1 MREYVEY
8 ILKKSKKPLSL
19 DKIFEKIEILGE
31 EILELSDAQK
41 EEIKQI
47 LEEGCLD
54 YNFYKTPN
62 GNYTLFSKTSF
73 VIGRFHGNKDG
84 GGKVFVTRSYTDK
97 EGKLVVKDEE
107 IKVTSENNKCAIN
120 DDIVLA
126 DCPNS
131 GPAKII
137 KVLERKLAYVPGEV
151 YREGTQYYLKPSDK
165 KKSNVIISLG
175 TNAIEGSRVAV
186 SIIEQTAPNYY
197 IGEVVRTFGHK
208 DDPDEDIYWEAFK
221 AGINTEFSEES
232 LNQLQFIPQH
242 ITEKDKVGREDFT
255 EEEIFTIDGIDTKD
269 MDDAV
274 GLRVNSRG
282 NYELKVNIT
291 DIATLIPE
299 GSPLDKDAFSKCNS
313 YYLGGKVF
321 PMFPHEISNGIGS
334 LNEGVERLTISVVME
349 FNPKGERIGYRIV
362 PSVIKSR
369 KKMNYDKV
377 NEILKTGNVDS
388 EYKPFEKTLLNMNKL
403 ALALRKKRILNGAVE
418 FNRPEPKLKYDEDGD
433 VIALG
438 VRNQDFA
445 ENLIEE
451 FMLAANECVDTEL
464 SRRGLPCV
472 HRVHDAPNAA
482 KIDELLILL
491 EAVNLPY
498 RKYDAEELSTNR
510 KAFQDLIEH
519 ISGHGSLSN
528 FLMVKAISCMSRAK
542 YSKENIGHYG
552 LAKDN
557 YCHFTSPVRRYAD
570 LTVQRILWDCVF
582 EKDQKKVS
590 KNVIKW
596 KKKLPDIC
604 AQTSYYERV
613 ANDCEGEVFR
623 MQSAGYME
631 HEIGTEF
638 EGTVVGVSSTGLTIE
653 LDDYLVE
660 GYVSIKDLKGDYE
673 YLQDSYAL
681 VSLDGQP
688 NYYIGD
694 KLKLGVCA
702 ASKKAH
708 TINFDIK
715 EKIKENKTR
724 SVDRA
729 DYAVGNIIKSVQKQ
743 YTKSRRARRRK

>member
-8 ILKKSKKPLSL
+8 VLKKAKKPLSL
-19 DKIFEKIEILGE
+19 DRIFEKIEIMAE
-31 EILELSDAQK
+31 DILELSNDQK
-41 EEIKQI
+41 AEIINI
-47 LEEGCLD
+47 LENGCNNYD
-54 YNFYKTPN
+54 FYKTPN

-73 VIGRFHGNKDG
+73 VVGRFHGKRDG
-84 GGKVFVTRSYTDK
+84 GGKIFVTRSYTDK
-97 EGKLVVKDEE
+97 EGNLVVKDEE
-107 IKVTSENNKCAIN
+107 IGVSSENNKCAIN

-126 DCPNS
+126 DCPKN
-131 GPAKII
+131 GPAKVVE
-137 KVLERKLAYVPGEV
+137 VLERKLSYVPGEV
-151 YREGTQYYLKPSDK
+151 YREGTQYFLRPTDK
-165 KKSNVIISLG
+165 KKSNITISLG
-175 TNAIEGSRVAV
+175 SNAIEGAKVAV
-186 SIIEQTAPNYY
+186 SLVEQTAPNYY

-232 LNQLQFIPQH
+232 YKQLENIRQEVTP
-242 ITEKDKVGREDFT
+242 EDKDGREDLT
-255 EEEIFTIDGIDTKD
+255 GEEIFTIDGIDTKD
-269 MDDAV
+269 MDDAI
-274 GLRVNSRG
+274 GLKINSRG
-282 NYELKVNIT
+282 NCELSVNIT

-334 LNEGVERLTISVVME
+334 LNEGVERLTISVIME
-349 FNPKGERIGYRIV
+349 FNPKGERVGYRIV

-377 NEILKTGNVDS
+377 NEILKTGIVDP
-388 EYKPFEKTLLNMNKL
+388 EYKQFEKTLHNMNIL
-403 ALALRKKRILNGAVE
+403 ALALRKKRILNGATE

-438 VRNQDFA
+438 VRTQDVA

-464 SRRGLPCV
+464 SKRGLPCV
-472 HRVHDAPNAA
+472 HRVHDSPNEE
-482 KIDELLILL
+482 KIQELLILL
-491 EAVNLPY
+491 DAVNLPY
-498 RKYDAEELSTNR
+498 TRYDAEELATNK
-510 KAFQDLIEH
+510 KAFQDLVKH
-519 ISGHGSLSN
+519 ISGRGSLSN

-542 YSKENIGHYG
+542 YSGQNIGHYG
-552 LAKDN
+552 LSKTN

-582 EKDQKKVS
+582 EKDPKKVT
-590 KNVIKW
+590 KNALKW

-613 ANDCEGEVFR
+613 ANDCEEDVYR

-638 EGTVVGVSSTGLTIE
+638 EGTVIGVSSSGLTIE

-660 GYVSIKDLKGDYE
+660 GYVSVKDLKGDYE
-673 YLQDSYAL
+673 YYEDSYCL
-681 VSLDGQP
+681 SSLDGQQ

-694 KLKLGVCA
+694 KLKLKVSA
-702 ASKKAH
+702 ASKSAH
-708 TINFDIK
+708 TINFGVV
-715 EKIKENKTR
+715 EKIMENKTR
-724 SVDRA
+724 TIDRSA
-729 DYAVGNIIKSVQKQ
+729 YAAGTLKKEFTKQ
-743 YTKSRRARRRK
+743 YTKSKRARRRK